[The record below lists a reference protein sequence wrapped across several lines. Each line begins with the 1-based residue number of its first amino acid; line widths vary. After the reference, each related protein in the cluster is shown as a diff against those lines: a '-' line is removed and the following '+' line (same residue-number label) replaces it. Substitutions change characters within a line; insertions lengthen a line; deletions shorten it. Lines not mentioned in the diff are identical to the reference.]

1 MNITMLQYLEHSP
14 QQTGNGP
21 INIDN
26 DSNSTINNKNENSK
40 HILLSSSDAS
50 SSNSSI
56 EAIEELFYRNS
67 RLNFVRM
74 LQRRLNDVDE
84 PPPRPPLPR
93 TQSNSSLSTD
103 DHHFI
108 DHQCDKCNQ
117 NRLSSPA
124 IFNSN
129 NVKFGYFVPVQS
141 TQHIDRTH
149 QRRSTSRSRQKR
161 NER

>member
-1 MNITMLQYLEHSP
+1 MSKYLEHSP
-14 QQTGNGP
+14 QQTGNDRLNTT
-21 INIDN
+21 I
-26 DSNSTINNKNENSK
+26 INNKNNNAK
-40 HILLSSSDAS
+40 HNLLSSSAS
-50 SSNSSI
+50 TSSNSSI

-74 LQRRLNDVDE
+74 LQRRLNDVDS

-93 TQSNSSLSTD
+93 TQSNTSLSTD
-103 DHHFI
+103 DPHHFI

-129 NVKFGYFVPVQS
+129 NVKLGYFVPVQS
-141 TQHIDRTH
+141 TECVERAH
-149 QRRSTSRSRQKR
+149 QRRSTSRPKQKR